1 MARILS
7 GKRGDPLTRTPLV
20 GYHLQDMESP
30 RLIADLLA
38 ADVGGTKTDLALFSR
53 DSGPFRPIAHG
64 TLPSRAYGGLIELV
78 DAFLTQRS
86 ASVRQACIA
95 VAGPVRKQQAA
106 LTNLPWIV
114 SADQLRDS
122 LNADR
127 VVVINDLEAIAESI
141 PLLRPSEL
149 VELQSGDADP
159 HGPIAVLAPG
169 TGLGEAFLVWDG
181 SRYRVHPSEGGH
193 VDFAP
198 RTLVQE
204 KLLTFV
210 RNRYGHVSVERVC
223 SGLGITLIYEFL
235 RDTVGGIEPTWLA
248 DQLAT
253 AEDRTPIIIDA
264 AKDATQPVELCR
276 QTLEL
281 FVEILAAEA
290 SNFALKLLATG
301 GAYLAGG
308 LPPRLI
314 GFLRSSFQKTFS
326 DKGRF
331 REFTASFPIHVVIR
345 KQPALLGIAVRELV
359 SDDTMPSSGCDPA
372 DVDSEEGAADS
383 ARGEASVVSS

>member
-1 MARILS
+1 M
-7 GKRGDPLTRTPLV
+7 V
-20 GYHLQDMESP
+20 
-30 RLIADLLA
+30 ADLLA

-53 DSGPFRPIAHG
+53 ESGPFRPIAHG
-64 TLPSRAYGGLIELV
+64 TLPSRAYEGLIDLV
-78 DAFLTQRS
+78 DAFLSQRS
-86 ASVRQACIA
+86 ASVRHACIA
-95 VAGPVRKQQAA
+95 VAGPVKKQESA

-114 SADQLRDS
+114 SAEKLKDS

-149 VELQSGDADP
+149 VELQSGAAAP

-181 SRYRVHPSEGGH
+181 SRHRVHPSEGGH

-204 KLLTFV
+204 QLLAFA
-210 RNRYGHVSVERVC
+210 RGRYGHVSVERVC
-223 SGLGITLIYEFL
+223 SGMGIPLIYEFL
-235 RDTVGGIEPTWLA
+235 RDEVGGTEPAWLA
-248 DQLAT
+248 DQMAK
-253 AEDRTPIIIDA
+253 AEDRTPVIVDA
-264 AKDATQPVELCR
+264 AKDTTQPVELCR
-276 QTLEL
+276 QALEL

-290 SNFALKLLATG
+290 GNFALKLLATG
-301 GAYLAGG
+301 GVYLAGG

-314 GFLRSSFQKTFS
+314 EFLQPSFQRTFS

-331 REFTASFPIHVVIR
+331 RDFAASLPVHVVMR
-345 KQPALLGIAVRELV
+345 KQTALLGIAARELATAERRAQ
-359 SDDTMPSSGCDPA
+359 SECDVPR
-372 DVDSEEGAADS
+372 SETRRDQRTDAT
-383 ARGEASVVSS
+383 RGEASTVSS